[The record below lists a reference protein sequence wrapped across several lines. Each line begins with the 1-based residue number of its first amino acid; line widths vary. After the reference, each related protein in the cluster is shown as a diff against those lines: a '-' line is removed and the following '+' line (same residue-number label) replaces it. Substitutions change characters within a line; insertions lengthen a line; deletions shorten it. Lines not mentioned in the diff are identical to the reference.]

1 MGSWLQQQKYGALCI
16 GELVETAPNRP
27 SHLPYIMRS
36 ALVRD
41 VDLPTGGVNIVRAK
55 LPPPPLAGNVTLAL
69 NSVAEF
75 TKTKDN
81 KSSCQAV

>member
-1 MGSWLQQQKYGALCI
+1 MWDSLHRGAGGNGTTPPL
-16 GELVETAPNRP
+16 P
-27 SHLPYIMRS
+27 LPYILCS